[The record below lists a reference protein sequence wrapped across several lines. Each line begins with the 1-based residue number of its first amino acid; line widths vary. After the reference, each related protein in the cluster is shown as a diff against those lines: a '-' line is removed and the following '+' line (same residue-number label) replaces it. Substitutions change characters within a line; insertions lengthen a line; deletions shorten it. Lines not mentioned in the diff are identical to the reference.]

1 MPLAAGTRL
10 GPYEILAPIG
20 AGGMGEVYRARDTRL
35 NREVALKV
43 LPDDFARDPARRRR
57 FEQEARVVAALNHPN
72 IVGVYDVGDDFM
84 VSELVDGQTLRRAG
98 KISQRQA
105 IDLAA
110 QIAEGLAV
118 AHAAGIAHR
127 DLKPEN
133 IMIARDGRAKIL
145 DFGLAKL
152 TPTRLPDSPASQ
164 ATTETQEGVI
174 MGTVGYMSPEQVRGQ
189 PADYHSDIFSFGLV
203 LYEMLSGRRAFSGSS
218 SVEIMNAILKE
229 DPPELPESI
238 GPGLKRIVERCL
250 DKNPERRF
258 QSALD
263 LAFTLETPFASGP
276 QTALAPSSRSRW
288 FDFMISAAA
297 IVIAAIAVAAAYL
310 LLRSPAPVT
319 WTGVMLGGPEMA
331 MNPRLSPDGHLLA
344 FQAVVDGLTQVAV
357 MKPESGN
364 WSVLTRDRTHGKVG
378 SNIAWSPDGA
388 LIYYTRSSGA
398 IRGAYSVPV
407 LGGDEHQVLENV
419 GSVDALPDGS
429 LIVGRQDPERRRK
442 LNHFWP
448 GTGRTQE
455 LLFQLGA
462 SPSQNT
468 GSRAFPD
475 GRSVLAWGQP
485 IGQPASALGLYAI
498 DLSSGSTRR
507 LTPPGFTASDITGFA
522 VAADGKSIIV
532 SVNSG
537 TLTRIISLPTNGAG
551 TERPLFTVTSTV
563 WYLDAG
569 PDGSVYVS
577 MMDRPSDLAQ
587 FSLDGTRFERL
598 ASFPLVPEDADIM
611 TVLADGRVIVAM
623 RASGQNRLMVVQ
635 KGKDPAPLVNTTE
648 ETMAPVSACGSSE
661 VAFTIGPAPHET
673 IAFTEPA
680 SGRLVRRVSP
690 GKGAIDSIACSPDG
704 GKIYFAAS
712 GAIWSIPSSGGEAR
726 KIRQGQSAVADP
738 PGRRLIVKV
747 MESAQMR
754 LFSVPLDGSPESE
767 IPLDRSIP
775 MATSQLSTNSL
786 NGDGRL
792 LAPLAPLDSW
802 FNPPGV
808 IDTGTGK
815 ITRIPSENLGDYR
828 SLGWTRDGQVI
839 ALKNGLRATV
849 WKFQPAAH

>member
-1 MPLAAGTRL
+1 MPLTAGTRL
-10 GPYEILAPIG
+10 GPYGILAPIG

-35 NREVALKV
+35 NRDVALKV

-72 IVGVYDVGDDFM
+72 IVGVYDIGENFM
-84 VSELVDGQTLRRAG
+84 VSELVDGQTLRRVG
-98 KISQRQA
+98 KLSQRQA
-105 IDLAA
+105 IDFAA
-110 QIAEGLAV
+110 QIAEGLAA

-133 IMIARDGRAKIL
+133 IMITRDGRAKIL
-145 DFGLAKL
+145 DFGLAKI
-152 TPTRLPDSPASQ
+152 TSARLADSPASQ
-164 ATTETQEGVI
+164 ETTETQEGVI

-189 PADYHSDIFSFGLV
+189 PADHRSDIFSFGLV
-203 LYEMLSGRRAFSGSS
+203 LYEMLSGRRAFSGAS

-229 DPPELPESI
+229 DAAELPESI

-258 QSALD
+258 QSARD

-276 QTALAPSSRSRW
+276 QAALAPPARSRR
-288 FDFMISAAA
+288 FGFMIAAAA
-297 IVIAAIAVAAAYL
+297 IVIATIAVATGYL
-310 LLRSPAPVT
+310 LFRSPAPVT

-344 FQAVVDGLTQVAV
+344 FQAMVDGLTQVAV

-364 WSVLTRDRTHGKVG
+364 WSILTRDRTHGQAG
-378 SNIAWSPDGA
+378 SIAWSPDGA
-388 LIYYTRSSGA
+388 QIYYNRSNGA
-398 IRGAYSVPV
+398 IKGAYSVPV
-407 LGGDEHQVLENV
+407 LGGDEHLVLENT

-429 LIVGRQDPERRRK
+429 LIVGRPDPERKRK

-448 GTGRTQE
+448 DTGRLQE
-455 LLFQLGA
+455 LPFQLGA

-468 GSRAFPD
+468 GSRAYPN
-475 GRSVLAWGQP
+475 GKSVLAWGQP
-485 IGQPASALGLYAI
+485 IGQSASALGLYAI
-498 DLSSGSTRR
+498 DVSSGSTKR
-507 LTPPGFTASDITGFA
+507 LTPPGFKASDITGYA
-522 VAADGKSIIV
+522 AAADGKSVIV

-537 TLTRIISLPTNGAG
+537 TLTRIISLPTSGAG

-563 WYLDAG
+563 WFLDAG
-569 PDGSVYVS
+569 PDGCVYVS

-587 FSLDGTRFERL
+587 FSIDGTRFERL

-611 TVLADGRVIVAM
+611 TILPDGRIVIAI

-635 KGKDPAPLVNTTE
+635 KGKDPAPLVNTPE
-648 ETMAPVSACGSSE
+648 ETMTPATACGSSE
-661 VAFTIGPAPHET
+661 VAFMMGPAPHET
-673 IAFTEPA
+673 IAFTETA
-680 SGRLVRRVSP
+680 SGRLVRRISP
-690 GKGAIDSIACSPDG
+690 GKGAIESIGCSPDG
-704 GKIYFAAS
+704 RTVYFAAS
-712 GAIWSIPSSGGEAR
+712 AAIWSLPSSGGEAR
-726 KIRQGQSAVADP
+726 KIREGHSAVVDP
-738 PGRRLIVKV
+738 LGRRLLVKV
-747 MESAQMR
+747 MDSPRMR

-775 MATSQLSTNSL
+775 MATSQLSTGAL
-786 NGDGRL
+786 NRDGRL
-792 LAPLAPLDSW
+792 LAPLAPRDSW

-808 IDTGTGK
+808 IDTASGR
-815 ITRIPSENLGDYR
+815 IERIPSDLGDYR
-828 SLGWTRDGQVI
+828 SLGWTHDGQVM